1 MNSIY
6 DNEQFFQ
13 EYAKMD
19 RSQKGLQAA
28 GEWHQLQLLFPG
40 LEGKDV
46 LDLGCGYGWHCEY
59 AAKQKARKILG
70 IDQSYQMISEARKKH
85 TANNIDYRVCDLCSY
100 EYPKDTW
107 DLVVSNLVL
116 HYVKD
121 LEWVFEHV
129 HQTLKP
135 NGIFLL
141 NIEHPVFTSGI
152 HQDWI
157 YDKQGKIQY
166 WAIDDY
172 FRPGERCTHFLGCEV
187 KKQHHT
193 LTQILMGLIHTG
205 FELLV
210 VEEATPSLEMM
221 ELPGMKDELR
231 RPMMLLVKAKAI
243 KSTF

>member
-6 DNEQFFQ
+6 DDEQFFQ

-129 HQTLKP
+129 H
-135 NGIFLL
+135 
-141 NIEHPVFTSGI
+141 
-152 HQDWI
+152 
-157 YDKQGKIQY
+157 
-166 WAIDDY
+166 
-172 FRPGERCTHFLGCEV
+172 
-187 KKQHHT
+187 
-193 LTQILMGLIHTG
+193 
-205 FELLV
+205 
-210 VEEATPSLEMM
+210 
-221 ELPGMKDELR
+221 
-231 RPMMLLVKAKAI
+231 
-243 KSTF
+243 

>member
-1 MNSIY
+1 MNSKY
-6 DNEQFFQ
+6 DDEQFFQ

-172 FRPGERCTHFLGCEV
+172 FKPGERSTHFLGCEV

-210 VEEATPSLEMM
+210 VEEAMPSMEMM